1 MIFIILLILVA
12 LAFEYVN
19 GFHDAANAI
28 ATSVATKVLT
38 AKQAVMIAA
47 TCDLLGA
54 LAGTAVATTIA
65 SGLVDGNFVTLTTIF
80 CALSSAILWNLITWW
95 YGLPSSSSHAL
106 IGGLCGSA
114 LATAAGNW
122 HVIKWAVTDPV
133 THKASGLLYKVVL
146 PMLVSPVCGCVGGFL
161 FMGLLI
167 VVFGEVHPSTLNKV
181 FSKAQIGSAAW
192 MSFCHGLND
201 AQKTM
206 GIIALTLFTGSKSGA
221 LDHLPAW
228 LAFLHTPKFEIHTW
242 IKVCCALV
250 MGAGI
255 ASGGWRIIKTM
266 GSKLVR
272 LQTIHGFAAQ
282 TTAAAVINIA
292 SLWGMPLSTTHVIST
307 SIMGVGAT
315 KRLSAVRWN
324 MMGRIVTAWILTL
337 PLTMAVGF
345 IMMWLCLRLG
355 LAVR

>member
-1 MIFIILLILVA
+1 MIFIILLIVVA

-38 AKQAVMIAA
+38 AKQAVTIAA
-47 TCDLLGA
+47 VCDLLGA

-65 SGLVDGNFVTLTTIF
+65 SGLVDGNFVNLTTIF
-80 CALSSAILWNLITWW
+80 CALLSAIIWNLVTWW
-95 YGLPSSSSHAL
+95 FGLPSSSSHAL
-106 IGGLCGSA
+106 IGGLCGA
-114 LATAAGNW
+114 TLATAAGNW

-133 THKASGLLYKVVL
+133 THKHMGLLYKVVL
-146 PMLVSPVCGCVGGFL
+146 PRLVSPVCGCVGGFL
-161 FMGLLI
+161 FMGLMIRLFRD
-167 VVFGEVHPSTLNKV
+167 VQPATLMKVFG
-181 FSKAQIGSAAW
+181 KAQIGTAAW

-206 GIIALTLFTGSKSGA
+206 GIIALTLFTGTKAGA
-221 LDHLPAW
+221 LDHLPNI
-228 LAFLHTPKFEIHTW
+228 LSFLHTPAFEIRTW
-242 IKVCCALV
+242 VKVICALT

-255 ASGGWRIIKTM
+255 ATGGWRIIKTM

-282 TTAAAVINIA
+282 ATAASVIQIA
-292 SLWGMPLSTTHVIST
+292 SIWGMPLSTTHVIST

-315 KRLSAVRWN
+315 KRLSAVRWK
-324 MMGRIVTAWILTL
+324 MMGRIVTAWVVTL
-337 PLTMAVGF
+337 PLTLGVGF
-345 IMMWLCLRLG
+345 GLMWICLRLG
-355 LAVR
+355 LAP